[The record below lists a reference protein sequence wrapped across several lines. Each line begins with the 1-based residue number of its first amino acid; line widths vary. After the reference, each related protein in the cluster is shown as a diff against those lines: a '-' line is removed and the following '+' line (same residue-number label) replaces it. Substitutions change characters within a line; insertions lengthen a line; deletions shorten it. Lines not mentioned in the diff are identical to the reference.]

1 MPRVTTAN
9 KDKGQ
14 PEAIKRAKNGSA
26 EARPEGA
33 AAANS
38 SKNGSSRPA
47 RKLPKKPALIPAPSP
62 STETPATNGDHVTPL
77 RMTHTET
84 GFDLQE
90 RLRELVKSAHEQ
102 GCLTYDDFNKSF
114 PEWIAFPD

>member
-38 SKNGSSRPA
+38 SNNGSSRPA

-62 STETPATNGDHVTPL
+62 STETPPTNVDPVAPP
-77 RMTHTET
+77 RMTHTEPCLH
-84 GFDLQE
+84 FQQPLP
-90 RLRELVKSAHEQ
+90 ELDKLAKEQPQLPASAI
-102 GCLTYDDFNKSF
+102 N
-114 PEWIAFPD
+114 